1 MTLGALGGASLLNS
15 CGHSGKAQLRPIR
28 LGWQTAWASQ
38 GQVIEAMMKTNIPA
52 QADVKIDFKGFQFGP
67 DLNEAAISGSLDV
80 TNAGIV
86 PVINLLAKS
95 PDWSIIGRQ
104 TDFFV
109 SILARPSLGIKTVA
123 DLKGKHIA
131 VPIGGG
137 SHPFAIEQL
146 RKAGLREGDVEVVNV
161 PPTEML
167 LAFKKGDVDAVAV
180 WDPVAQLVR
189 EAGGV
194 IIAEERYVG
203 FITAHKALI
212 NDQPETVVKLLR
224 AYKLAYLYAAK
235 HKAQTDAWFAKDSG
249 MPESLVGRLRVIE
262 PNLLASSAS
271 QIQLTPSE
279 QSLALCQS
287 VADTM
292 LGLGLL
298 KNPIDIS
305 SRLYLRAV

>member
-1 MTLGALGGASLLNS
+1 
-15 CGHSGKAQLRPIR
+15 
-28 LGWQTAWASQ
+28 
-38 GQVIEAMMKTNIPA
+38 MMKTNIPTL
-52 QADVKIDFKGFQFGP
+52 ADVKIDFKGFQFGP

-109 SILARPSLGIKTVA
+109 SILARPSHGIKTVS
-123 DLKGKHIA
+123 DLKGKRIA

-146 RKAGLREGDVEVVNV
+146 RKAHLAKSDVEVINV

-189 EAGGV
+189 EAGGMT
-194 IIAEERYVG
+194 IAEERYVG
-203 FITAHKALI
+203 FITAHKALL
-212 NDQPETVVKLLR
+212 NDQPDAVVKLLR
-224 AYKLAYLYAAK
+224 AYELAYLYAAK
-235 HKAQTDAWFAKDSG
+235 HKGQTDAWFAKDSG
-249 MPESLVGRLRVIE
+249 MPEALVKRLRVIE
-262 PNLLASSAS
+262 PNLMAISAS
-271 QIQLTPSE
+271 QIQIVPSI
-279 QSLALCQS
+279 QAIALCQS
-287 VADTM
+287 VANTM
-292 LGLGLL
+292 VELGLL
-298 KNPIDIS
+298 KTSIDIS
-305 SRLYLRAV
+305 TRVHSVTT